1 MKTLFIPF
9 LLILMFFGSSQ
20 SSHAQMQEIQ
30 METEEMYV
38 KDFVQSIRIKRLIKR
53 YDNTAADY
61 HKMKST
67 GVKARIAL
75 MQHTLRVII
84 QYALWKE
91 GRSDLFIDALMI
103 ELTEEMKVSPR
114 PIVAW
119 TKRNLPEQYQY
130 MMFKIPKGKRK
141 AHIV

>member
-1 MKTLFIPF
+1 
-9 LLILMFFGSSQ
+9 MFFGSSQ

-53 YDNTAADY
+53 YDNTAAYY
-61 HKMKST
+61 HKMKNT
-67 GVKARIAL
+67 EVKARVAL

-103 ELTEEMKVSPR
+103 ELTEEMEVKLK
-114 PIVAW
+114 PILAW
-119 TKRNLPEQYQY
+119 TKRTMPEEYEHL
-130 MMFKIPKGKRK
+130 MFKTPRGKSK
-141 AHIV
+141 KFIG